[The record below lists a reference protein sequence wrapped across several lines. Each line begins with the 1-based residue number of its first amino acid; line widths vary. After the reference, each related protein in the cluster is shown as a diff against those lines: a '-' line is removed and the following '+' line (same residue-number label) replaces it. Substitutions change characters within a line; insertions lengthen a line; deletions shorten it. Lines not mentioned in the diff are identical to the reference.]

1 MPMKRIVVIDFALG
15 KAHSR
20 NTLFPCASVQSSLAE
35 LAGAPWAACKRRW
48 RRHPALHRSAS
59 RVGTQTA
66 MSVAG
71 QTRTGQENTLISGAG
86 ETNGSVGTHELEDEV
101 EAC

>member
-1 MPMKRIVVIDFALG
+1 
-15 KAHSR
+15 
-20 NTLFPCASVQSSLAE
+20 
-35 LAGAPWAACKRRW
+35 
-48 RRHPALHRSAS
+48 
-59 RVGTQTA
+59 